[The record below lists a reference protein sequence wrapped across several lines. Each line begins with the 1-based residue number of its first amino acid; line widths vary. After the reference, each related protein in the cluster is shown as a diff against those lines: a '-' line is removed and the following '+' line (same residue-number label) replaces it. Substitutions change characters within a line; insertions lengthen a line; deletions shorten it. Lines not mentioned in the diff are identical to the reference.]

1 VSRRRRRSRRT
12 RIGRR
17 RYSCIYLSEV
27 FMYKF
32 IERERA
38 RKPESESGNKDVTYI
53 HMLKFGVRF
62 HEHH

>member
-1 VSRRRRRSRRT
+1 
-12 RIGRR
+12 
-17 RYSCIYLSEV
+17 
-27 FMYKF
+27 MYIF